1 MDNSRLLFVTG
12 MSGAGKSSVL
22 KMLEDAG
29 YFCVDNLPISLIPT
43 FVELICKTSDKTGYT
58 ALSVDIRSGDS
69 LKGIESVLGQLE
81 ETGFN
86 YQILFLDAST
96 DVLVKRFKETRRTHP
111 LAEVGRIDKGI
122 EAERKQLLFLRN
134 NADYII
140 DTSRMLIRELK
151 ADIESIFIEGKSFR
165 NFVITIISFGY
176 KYGIPSDCD
185 LVFDVRFLPNPF
197 YVDELREKTGN
208 DEEVY
213 NFVMSEKRAPVY
225 LDKLED
231 MLRFLIPGYIEEG
244 KNQLVVGI
252 GCTGGRHRSVTLAR
266 AIHDRLSDLDYSIR
280 LEHRDIK
287 KYIGE

>member
-1 MDNSRLLFVTG
+1 MDTKILFVTG

-22 KMLEDAG
+22 NMLEDAG
-29 YFCVDNLPISLIPT
+29 YFCVDNLPISLITT
-43 FVELICKTSDKTGYT
+43 FVELIGKAADKTGST
-58 ALSVDIRSGDS
+58 ALSVDIRSGEA
-69 LKGIESVLGQLE
+69 LAEMESVLNQLDE
-81 ETGFN
+81 KGYR

-96 DVLVKRFKETRRTHP
+96 EVLVKRFKETRRTHP
-111 LAEVGRIDKGI
+111 LAEMGRMDKGI
-122 EAERKQLLFLRN
+122 EVERKQLEFLRN

-151 ADIESIFIEGKSFR
+151 ADIERIFVDGKTFH
-165 NFVITIISFGY
+165 NFVITILSFGY

-208 DEEVY
+208 DEEVFNY
-213 NFVMSEKRAPVY
+213 VMSDKRASEY

-244 KNQLVVGI
+244 KNQLVIGI

-266 AIHDRLSDLDYSIR
+266 GIRRRLAALDYVVR
-280 LEHRDIK
+280 VEHRDIK